1 MRGVKG
7 QFYFIAAIIVVLAV
21 IGFVTIANF
30 SKTTHDREL
39 SELKQELDIEI
50 EYLFEYLT
58 YNPSVI
64 PSTIYEDFID
74 NYVEEIGNR
83 NIIFIYGTQGDMR
96 IRGYKYYESYL
107 SYSADDNEGI
117 QFSGTPQS
125 INQGTSAS
133 TSITINYNG
142 NDYKFDLKEGQNFYY
157 LITKEYK
164 GEKQIIKG

>member
-74 NYVEEIGNR
+74 NYVEEIGN
-83 NIIFIYGTQGDMR
+83 
-96 IRGYKYYESYL
+96 
-107 SYSADDNEGI
+107 
-117 QFSGTPQS
+117 
-125 INQGTSAS
+125 
-133 TSITINYNG
+133 
-142 NDYKFDLKEGQNFYY
+142 
-157 LITKEYK
+157 
-164 GEKQIIKG
+164 